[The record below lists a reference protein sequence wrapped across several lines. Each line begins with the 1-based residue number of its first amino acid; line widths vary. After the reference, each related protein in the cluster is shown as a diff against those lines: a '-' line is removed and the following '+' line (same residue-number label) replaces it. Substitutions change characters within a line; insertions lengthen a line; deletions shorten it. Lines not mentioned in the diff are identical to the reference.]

1 MESLE
6 HQIEWFS
13 LVIET
18 AIQLYF
24 QQECP
29 VSSIEEIAIPDDDF
43 FREYIA
49 GEPLSL
55 AERIVLMSA
64 IVPHI
69 RPQLLDTFFIQNKNL
84 DRPFTEF
91 GGWKGNTHGGFLPT
105 GETASFIYAGLDIS
119 RRIDLIKLFDQDHRF
134 IKKNILKIDNAEN
147 GEPFLSGVLQL
158 FPEFLTLITTGQ
170 VHKPDYSIQFPAKR
184 LTTLLDWDD
193 LVLPYSTMAVLED
206 INTWIQSSTLIMSD
220 QLLRKF
226 ITPGYRAL
234 FYGPPGTGKTLTAAL
249 IGKKN
254 NRDVYRIDLS
264 MLVSK
269 YIGETEKNL
278 ANVFDRA
285 ANKDWILFFDEA
297 DALFGK
303 RTQTNTSNDRY
314 ANQEVAYLLQ
324 RIEDFPGIILLA
336 TNMKT
341 NLDDAFLRRF
351 QASVPFPMP
360 DAQQRMQLWENMLP
374 LHWLDGNMVD
384 LKKISLEYE
393 MAGGAIANVI
403 RYVALKLIQNNKN
416 SINHELLLDGIRK
429 ELSKDGKIA

>member
-55 AERIVLMSA
+55 AERIVLMLS

-105 GETASFIYAGLDIS
+105 GETASFIFAGLDIS

-193 LVLPYSTMAVLED
+193 LVLPYSTMAILED

-254 NRDVYRIDLS
+254 NHDVYRIDLS

-416 SINHELLLDGIRK
+416 SIDHELLVDGIRK

>member
-1 MESLE
+1 MDGLE
-6 HQIEWFS
+6 QQIEWFS
-13 LVIET
+13 IIIET

-29 VSSIEEIAIPDDDF
+29 VSSIEEVGIPDDSF
-43 FREYIA
+43 FETYIS

-55 AERIVLMSA
+55 AERIVLMLGV
-64 IVPHI
+64 VPHV

-105 GETASFIYAGLDIS
+105 GETAAFIYAGLDLS
-119 RRIDLIKLFDQDHRF
+119 RRTELIRLFDPDNRF
-134 IKKNILKIDNAEN
+134 ARQNILKIEKAEN

-158 FPEFLTLITTGQ
+158 YPEFLTLITTNQ

-184 LTTLLDWDD
+184 LTTLLEWDD
-193 LVLPYSTMAVLED
+193 LVLPYQTMNALDD
-206 INTWIQSSTLIMSD
+206 INTWIQKSELIMND
-220 QLLRKF
+220 PLLRKF
-226 ITPGYRAL
+226 IAPGYRAL
-234 FYGPPGTGKTLTAAL
+234 FYGPPGTGKTLTASL
-249 IGKKN
+249 LGKKN
-254 NRDVYRIDLS
+254 DHDVYRIDLS

-285 ANKDWILFFDEA
+285 VNKRWILFFDEA

-303 RTQTNTSNDRY
+303 RTQTSNSNDRY

-324 RIEDFPGIILLA
+324 RIEDFPGIVLLA
-336 TNMKT
+336 TNLKS

-351 QASVPFPMP
+351 QSSVPFPMP
-360 DAQQRMQLWENMLP
+360 DPQQRLSLWKNMIP
-374 LHWLDGNMVD
+374 ERWLNDSLVD
-384 LKKISLEYE
+384 LQQLAADYE
-393 MAGGAIANVI
+393 LSGGAIANVI
-403 RYVALKLIQNNKN
+403 RYSALKLIQNNKN
-416 SINHELLLDGIRK
+416 TLNNELLLEGIQK
-429 ELSKDGKIA
+429 ELSKEGKTL

>member
-1 MESLE
+1 MDGLE
-6 HQIEWFS
+6 QQIEWFS
-13 LVIET
+13 AIIET
-18 AIQLYF
+18 SIQLYF

-29 VSSIEEIAIPDDDF
+29 VSSIEEVIIPETDYF
-43 FREYIA
+43 GNFVA
-49 GEPLSL
+49 GDQLSL
-55 AERIVLMSA
+55 SERIVLMLA

-105 GETASFIYAGLDIS
+105 GETASFIYAALDLEK
-119 RRIDLIKLFDQDHRF
+119 RIEMIKLFDPEHRF
-134 IKKNILKIDNAEN
+134 ARQNILKIDRAEN

-158 FPEFLTLITTGQ
+158 YPEFLTLITTGH

-184 LTTLLDWDD
+184 ITTLLDWDD
-193 LVLPYSTMAVLED
+193 LVLPYQTMSTLED
-206 INTWIQSSTLIMSD
+206 INTWIQKSESIMND
-220 QLLRKF
+220 VDLRKF

-234 FYGPPGTGKTLTAAL
+234 FHGPPGTGKTLTASL
-249 IGKKN
+249 IGKRN
-254 NRDVYRIDLS
+254 DRDVYRIDLS

-303 RTQTNTSNDRY
+303 RTQTNSSNDRY

-324 RIEDFPGIILLA
+324 RIEDFPGIVLLA
-336 TNMKT
+336 TNLKT

-351 QASVPFPMP
+351 QSSVLFPMP
-360 DAQQRMQLWENMLP
+360 DQQQRLQLWENMLP
-374 LHWLDGNMVD
+374 EKWLENSNAN
-384 LKKISLEYE
+384 LKKIANEYE
-393 MAGGAIANVI
+393 LAGGAIANVI
-403 RYVALKLIQNNKN
+403 RYTALKLLQKNKN
-416 SINHELLLDGIRK
+416 TIDHELLLEGIRK
-429 ELSKDGKIA
+429 ELSKDGKIV